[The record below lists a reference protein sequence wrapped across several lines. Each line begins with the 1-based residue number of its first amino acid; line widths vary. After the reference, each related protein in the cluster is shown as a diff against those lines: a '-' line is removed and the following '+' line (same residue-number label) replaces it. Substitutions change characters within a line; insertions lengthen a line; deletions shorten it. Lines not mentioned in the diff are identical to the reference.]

1 MGAESRSKNARSLK
15 AQSGT
20 GFENIEVLLRGRDG
34 KPEQLIE
41 LLQDMQA
48 SFNYLPEGALRLVA
62 ERLGVPLIEVYR
74 VASFYKAFSLSPRG
88 RHLLTVCMGT
98 ACHVRGA
105 PRLLDAVK
113 GQLKIAA
120 GETTPDGAFT
130 LERVNCLGCC
140 ALGPVV
146 VLDGVYHDRMSANKL
161 RTLIGA
167 VQKKD
172 GEAARG

>member
-1 MGAESRSKNARSLK
+1 VQFEKIQSE
-15 AQSGT
+15 AQT
-20 GFENIEVLLRGRDG
+20 EKIEVLLEGRGG

-41 LLQDMQA
+41 VLQDMQA
-48 SFNYLPEGALRLVA
+48 AFNYLPEGALRRVA

-88 RHLLTVCMGT
+88 RHLLTVCTGT

-105 PRLLDAVK
+105 PRLLDAVQ
-113 GQLKIAA
+113 GELKIAA

-146 VLDGVYHDRMSANKL
+146 VLDGVYHDRMSAKKL
-161 RTLIGA
+161 RNLVGA

-172 GEAARG
+172 KEAQAAHV